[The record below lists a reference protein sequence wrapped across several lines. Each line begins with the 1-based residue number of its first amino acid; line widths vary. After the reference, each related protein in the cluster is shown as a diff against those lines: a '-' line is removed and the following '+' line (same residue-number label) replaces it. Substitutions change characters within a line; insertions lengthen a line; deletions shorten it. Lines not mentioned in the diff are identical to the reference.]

1 MERPCVQISVE
12 RKNQSNLYKD
22 VKEYFSDAELQ
33 EACKKVVKDTAKT
46 VAKVE
51 AIIKRN
57 AFEKKAKISALSVAA
72 DKMKIGKKCIV
83 LTETCLQELKLIDY
97 KIQRMYYNFSLIS
110 IWGYG

>member
-12 RKNQSNLYKD
+12 RKKQSNLYKD
-22 VKEYFSDAELQ
+22 VKEYFSDVELQ

-57 AFEKKAKISALSVAA
+57 AFEKSKNLS
-72 DKMKIGKKCIV
+72 IIRGC
-83 LTETCLQELKLIDY
+83 
-97 KIQRMYYNFSLIS
+97 
-110 IWGYG
+110 G

>member
-57 AFEKKAKISALSVAA
+57 AFEKKQKSQHYPWLRI
-72 DKMKIGKKCIV
+72 K
-83 LTETCLQELKLIDY
+83 
-97 KIQRMYYNFSLIS
+97 
-110 IWGYG
+110 